1 MSDNNWTLGITLGLL
16 GSIAINTGNNLQSL
30 GLKTLQQH
38 QSASSK
44 RKTHPLSSST
54 PVTENKQPKQP
65 GRKHSIPW
73 LSPTPIKTAPFD
85 PDNNDDDSNS
95 LQSDFIFVKVRRNP
109 IESPIWVVGTLI
121 FVTGS
126 LLNFASYAFA
136 AQSMLASLESIQF
149 VTNLIFGRFMLGAR
163 ITETMLAGT
172 LLTVTG
178 TLLTVNFASKETLE
192 LSINEIKDL
201 YRSTA
206 YVVYLVLM
214 IITLVVLHVF
224 YIRLA
229 TMQKNAPVKH
239 SGWKGRLE
247 VWLAGSRDT
256 TMPIIYSVWSAIF
269 GAQSV
274 VQAKVL
280 AELLAAHT
288 SGKENVFNH
297 WLTYVTILIWIATVI
312 VWLQRL
318 NKALETFDPLFIIPL
333 LQCSFILFAIISGGI
348 FFQEFSSFNASQWVG
363 FLFGIIVMFSG
374 LVLLTPKPKQSS
386 EDEDLH
392 RQLLNLLLAQ
402 GGSSVNLSTT
412 RTPRSPDPTLE
423 GSIQSSQD
431 DLGVIDN
438 VSSLS
443 PRFLRENV
451 AKALD
456 VVQLSSNHLLHGNGG
471 STRIYSEAMLVAS
484 LGEAERVEKRKKLL
498 TLLVL
503 IKTNPLDE
511 NGYSD
516 EILNLLDEL
525 NIELPLITPRVDQDD
540 VGYRLSKTQ
549 EKLHNRILLEIG
561 RSHTPSNGD
570 SPPMPSQLEHQFNN
584 NV

>member
-30 GLKTLQQH
+30 GLKSLQQH

-44 RKTHPLSSST
+44 RKTHPLSSNT
-54 PVTENKQPKQP
+54 PVTENKQPRRHP
-65 GRKHSIPW
+65 IPW

-85 PDNNDDDSNS
+85 PDNNDDSDS
-95 LQSDFIFVKVRRNP
+95 LQSDFVFVKVRRNP
-109 IESPIWVVGTLI
+109 IESQIWIVGTLI

-149 VTNLIFGRFMLGAR
+149 VTNLIFGRYMLGAR

-178 TLLTVNFASKETLE
+178 TIMTVNFASKETLE
-192 LSINEIKDL
+192 LSISDIQNL

-214 IITLVVLHVF
+214 VIALVLLHVF
-224 YIRLA
+224 YGRLA
-229 TMQKNAPVKH
+229 TMQKHAPVKH
-239 SGWKGRLE
+239 SGWMGRLE
-247 VWLAGSRDT
+247 VWLAGTRDT
-256 TMPIIYSVWSAIF
+256 IMPIIYSVWSALF
-269 GAQSV
+269 GTQSV

-280 AELLAAHT
+280 AEMLAAHT
-288 SGKENVFNH
+288 SGKENVFKS
-297 WLTYVTILIWIATVI
+297 WFTYVTILIWIATVI

-374 LVLLTPKPKQSS
+374 LVLLTPKPKQS

-392 RQLLNLLLAQ
+392 RQLLDLLLAQ

-412 RTPRSPDPTLE
+412 RTPRSPDPSLE
-423 GSIQSSQD
+423 GSIQSSHD

-438 VSSLS
+438 VRSLS
-443 PRFLRENV
+443 PRLLRENV
-451 AKALD
+451 AKLAFD
-456 VVQLSSNHLLHGNGG
+456 VVHGNGG

-484 LGEAERVEKRKKLL
+484 IGEAERVEKRKKLL

-516 EILNLLDEL
+516 EIVNLLDEL
-525 NIELPLITPRVDQDD
+525 DIELPHISPRLDQDD
-540 VGYRLSKTQ
+540 VGYRLCKTQ
-549 EKLHNRILLEIG
+549 EKLHNTILMEIEQ
-561 RSHTPSNGD
+561 SHTPLGD

>member
-1 MSDNNWTLGITLGLL
+1 MSDSNWTLGITLGLL

-30 GLKTLQQH
+30 GLH

-44 RKTHPLSSST
+44 RKTHPLSSNT
-54 PVTENKQPKQP
+54 PVAENKP
-65 GRKHSIPW
+65 RRHSIPW
-73 LSPTPIKTAPFD
+73 LSPTPIKNAPLD
-85 PDNNDDDSNS
+85 RCNNDDDSDS
-95 LQSDFIFVKVRRNP
+95 LQSDFVFVKVRRNP

-178 TLLTVNFASKETLE
+178 TIMTVNFASKETLE
-192 LSINEIKDL
+192 LSISEIKDL
-201 YRSTA
+201 YQSTA

-214 IITLVVLHVF
+214 VIALVLLHVF
-224 YIRLA
+224 YGRLA

-256 TMPIIYSVWSAIF
+256 TMPIIYSVWSALF
-269 GAQSV
+269 GTQSV

-280 AELLAAHT
+280 AEMLAAHT
-288 SGKENVFNH
+288 SGKENVFKS
-297 WLTYVTILIWIATVI
+297 WFTYMTILIWIATVI

-363 FLFGIIVMFSG
+363 FLFGIMVMFSG
-374 LVLLTPKPKQSS
+374 LVLLTPKPKQQS

-392 RQLLNLLLAQ
+392 RQLLNLLLTQ

-412 RTPRSPDPTLE
+412 RTPRSPDPTIE
-423 GSIQSSQD
+423 GSIQLTQD

-443 PRFLRENV
+443 PRLLRENV
-451 AKALD
+451 TKLAFD
-456 VVQLSSNHLLHGNGG
+456 VVHGNGG

-484 LGEAERVEKRKKLL
+484 IGEAERVQKRKKLL

-516 EILNLLDEL
+516 EIVNLLDEL
-525 NIELPLITPRVDQDD
+525 DIELPHITPRVDQDD
-540 VGYRLSKTQ
+540 VGYRLCKTQ

-561 RSHTPSNGD
+561 RSHTPNGD